1 MSDMLFGVI
10 VTILFLIFVFALGF
24 LITSFK
30 NRRFTKAWSPL
41 IPLIG
46 GKVIADGGGAA
57 SSWLSGTYR
66 GQPVVATMVPNR
78 NVFSGETGHSYNS
91 FDVALREVP
100 GKQDWKLE
108 YKTPIL
114 GFGQEGWKIEAD
126 DPALRQ
132 RLQAAGLL
140 DLVLPMGIQT
150 LQFTA
155 RNRHLQLHEDVTP
168 LWIPP
173 PERFQQE
180 LEFLLAVARINAEV
194 NPA

>member
-10 VTILFLIFVFALGF
+10 VTIIFLVFVFALGF

-30 NRRFTKAWSPL
+30 NRRFTKAWAPL
-41 IPLIG
+41 IPMIG

-57 SSWLSGTYR
+57 SSWLTGTYR

-78 NVFSGETGHSYNS
+78 NRFSGETGHDYNS
-91 FDVALREVP
+91 FDVGLREVT
-100 GKQDWKLE
+100 GKQDWSVE
-108 YKTPIL
+108 YKTAIL
-114 GFGQEGWKIEAD
+114 GFGQDGWQIKTD

-140 DLVLPMGIQT
+140 DLVTAMGIET
-150 LQFTA
+150 LKFTA
-155 RNRHLQLHEDVTP
+155 RNRRLELHEDAGPV
-168 LWIPP
+168 WIPS

-180 LEFLLAVARINAEV
+180 LEFLLTVARINAEV